1 MTGLAARLTPP
12 STIAYPGEHLGLR
25 WRPMMPAD
33 GPAVYDLVRRIEIT
47 DRSSMATTPPEVA
60 DLMEGSHGVDLVDSV
75 VGIDAEGTIAA
86 VASVRVLT
94 RVTEMAV
101 ALVKAHIDPHWRGRG
116 VGRALLYWQEAR
128 ARQMLV
134 EHFGPDAEVPAAIS
148 NVIDAHMTDRRRLS
162 IAAGFYARRT
172 FALMYREVQGGE
184 EAPEPRGGY
193 RIVPWDDVPRDQIRA
208 VHLEVFRDHFWPEMR
223 GQWWEDTMGE
233 LDPRWSFAA
242 VAPDGQ
248 VAGYAACARN
258 AGHWV
263 STGTTEAYIDLVG
276 VGRNHRGKGLTTP
289 LLGAVIAAAAR
300 SGIARVG
307 LDVDT
312 TGASGAHAIYEH
324 LGFIDQGALVYYT
337 IDH

>member
-1 MTGLAARLTPP
+1 MTGLAARLMPP
-12 STIAYPGEHLGLR
+12 GTVAYPGEHLGLR

-33 GPAVYDLVRRIEIT
+33 GPVVYDLVRRIEIE
-47 DRSSMATTPPEVA
+47 DGSSMSTTPGEIA
-60 DLMEGSHGVDLVDSV
+60 DMMEGSRGVDLLDSV
-75 VGIDAEGTIAA
+75 VGIDAEGTIVA
-86 VASVRVLT
+86 VATVRVLT
-94 RVTEMAV
+94 RVTQMAV

-134 EHFGPDAEVPAAIS
+134 QHFGAEAQVPAAIS
-148 NVIDAHMTDRRRLS
+148 NIVDAHMTDRRRLS

-184 EAPEPRGGY
+184 EPPVVRGGY
-193 RIVPWDDVPRDQIRA
+193 RIVPWNDVPLDGIRA
-208 VHLEVFRDHFWPEMR
+208 LHMEVFKDHFWPEMR
-223 GQWWEDTMGE
+223 GQWWEETME
-233 LDPRWSFAA
+233 HLDARWSFAA
-242 VAPDGQ
+242 LAPDGS
-248 VAGYAACARN
+248 VAGYAGVARN
-258 AGHWV
+258 SDHWV
-263 STGTTEAYIDLVG
+263 AGGRTEAYIDLVG
-276 VGRNHRGKGLTTP
+276 VGRDHRGKGLTTP
-289 LLGAVIAAAAR
+289 LLGSVIVAAAR
-300 SGIARVG
+300 SGVSRVG